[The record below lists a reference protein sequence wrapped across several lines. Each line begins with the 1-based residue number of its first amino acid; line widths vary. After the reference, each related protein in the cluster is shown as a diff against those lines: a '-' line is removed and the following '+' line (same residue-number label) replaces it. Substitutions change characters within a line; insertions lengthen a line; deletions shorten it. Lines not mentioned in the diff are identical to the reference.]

1 MGKEMLENSESVYT
15 YVNNFLLEQ
24 AFFCTAVLLPELAT
38 ADLILWAAGER
49 KVFAVKLLLQS
60 KKKASEA

>member
-1 MGKEMLENSESVYT
+1 MLENSESVYT

-38 ADLILWAAGER
+38 AVIDQKGFL
-49 KVFAVKLLLQS
+49 KVVTSAFSLYGQ
-60 KKKASEA
+60 